1 LNNPGVDISQDT
13 PTEILHT
20 VLLGVVKYFWG
31 QTVFILEKEKKFDL
45 FQARLNSIVEDG
57 LDVPKIT
64 ADYMCRY
71 RGGLIGKH
79 FKTLAQVMAF
89 TVYDLVSE
97 DVLNAWLILGRLIVL
112 LWHTEID
119 DIEKYTV
126 Q

>member
-1 LNNPGVDISQDT
+1 M
-13 PTEILHT
+13 
-20 VLLGVVKYFWG
+20 LGVVKYFWG

-57 LDVPKIT
+57 LNVPKIT

-89 TVYDLVSE
+89 TVYDIVPE
-97 DVLNAWLILGRLIVL
+97 NVLNAWLIIGHLIIL
-112 LWHTEID
+112 LWHTEIE
-119 DIEKYTV
+119 DIDKYTV
-126 Q
+126 NRDHFIDNTTLIDIFEGQTE